1 MRLLKEGIVWTC
13 FHLNILFMPGA
24 KLTFMFSITASLN
37 EYYRQEFVD
46 HVRIAMD
53 RFSLEISKGNDIFS
67 FIN

>member
-1 MRLLKEGIVWTC
+1 
-13 FHLNILFMPGA
+13 MPGA